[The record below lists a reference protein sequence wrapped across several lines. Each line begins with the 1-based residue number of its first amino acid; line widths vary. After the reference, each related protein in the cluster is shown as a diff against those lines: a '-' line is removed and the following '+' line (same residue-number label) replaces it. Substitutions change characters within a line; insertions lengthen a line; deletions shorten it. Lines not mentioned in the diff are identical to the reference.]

1 MDEIIAENGQV
12 VTEEMIDGWCE
23 ALDRD
28 EWPKGWRNVGEIVD
42 GKPSQ
47 SASGTETLSV
57 KVPSA
62 MKKAI
67 DREAKDR
74 GMTTS
79 VYVRGVLAE
88 SLMASSS

>member
-28 EWPKGWRNVGEIVD
+28 EWPSGWRNVGELVD
-42 GKPSQ
+42 GKPPQ
-47 SASGTETLSV
+47 TASDTEALSV

-67 DREAKDR
+67 DRKARDS

-79 VYVRGVLAE
+79 AYVRGVLAE
-88 SLMASSS
+88 SLMTSGS